1 VAGQE
6 RRDPATTGAGGA
18 CGAGTPSDVARFL
31 TRHARARRPRRHTGG
46 DTEAIMHN
54 LFYIIGV
61 IVVALIVLSLIA

>member
-1 VAGQE
+1 MQGQAG
-6 RRDPATTGAGGA
+6 PAEDT
-18 CGAGTPSDVARFL
+18 ARSG
-31 TRHARARRPRRHTGG
+31 R